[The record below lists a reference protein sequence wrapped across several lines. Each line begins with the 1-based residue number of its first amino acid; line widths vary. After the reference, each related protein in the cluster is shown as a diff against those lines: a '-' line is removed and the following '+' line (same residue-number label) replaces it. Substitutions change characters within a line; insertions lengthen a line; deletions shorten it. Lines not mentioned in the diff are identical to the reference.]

1 MNNRCD
7 RRTGRAGKIDRR
19 RFLQATAAAGAVTLA
34 GAARARAAS
43 SDKRPNILY
52 IFTDQQS
59 AHMMSCTGNRYVK
72 TPAMD
77 SLAATGA
84 RFERAY
90 ASNPVCLPARF
101 SMMTGRMPGELLIR
115 ENSGIPKRGSV
126 PDAML
131 QQAMGW
137 LFRRAGYEVLYG
149 GKTHWPRGMSV
160 QSIGFDPLTPNQRDG
175 LADACAEFLKKK
187 HDKPFLLV
195 ASFINPHDIC
205 YMAIRAHNAESGLGR
220 AAPPPLFEAMKFPD
234 GVSVEDFYARHCPP
248 LPENFEPTVGEP
260 DAIGGLLDLRAF
272 RRYVRDNWTEQDW
285 RLHRW
290 AYCRLTER
298 VDAQIGR
305 VLKALGE
312 NGLEKDTVV
321 VFTSDHGDMDAAH
334 RIEHKTTFYEE
345 ATRVPLII
353 RYPGRAKAGQVDRE
367 HLVSSGIDLIPTLCD
382 YAGVAPPEDLEG
394 RSLRPLAE
402 GREAGPWRESLL
414 VENEIGFMVHTG
426 RYKYRRYDTGENREM
441 LNDLQVDPGEMKNFA
456 GDPAYEKILEEHRR
470 YMDSHLGVRR
480 P

>member
-1 MNNRCD
+1 MN
-7 RRTGRAGKIDRR
+7 
-19 RFLQATAAAGAVTLA
+19 RFLTVLVLVSCLVFVATAPSVAA
-34 GAARARAAS
+34 
-43 SDKRPNILY
+43 DRPNLLLI
-52 IFTDQQS
+52 ITDQQH
-59 AHMMSCTGNRYVK
+59 AGMMSCTGNRWLK

-77 SLAATGA
+77 ELARTGV

-90 ASNPVCLPARF
+90 AANPVCVPSRF
-101 SMMTGRMPGELLIR
+101 SMFSGFYPSSIGMRHNGSKVTEVVERMPER
-115 ENSGIPKRGSV
+115 
-126 PDAML
+126 
-131 QQAMGW
+131 AMGW
-137 LFRRAGYEVLYG
+137 LLRRAGYQTVYG
-149 GKTHWPRGMSV
+149 GKVHLPGPMADITRC
-160 QSIGFDPLTPNQRDG
+160 GFDRLTPDQRDG
-175 LADACAEFLKKK
+175 LADACVEFLGRQ